1 MTLEEIREIRERK
14 SLETI
19 GMTFEEAAAYFKKGA
34 DEARRIMA
42 ELKQE
47 KANAERL
54 ADKVAI
60 NQ

>member
-1 MTLEEIREIRERK
+1 MTLEEIKAIRERK

-19 GMTFEEAAAYFKKGA
+19 GMTTEEAAAYFKKGA
-34 DEARRIMA
+34 DNIKKIME

-47 KANAERL
+47 KAKKEA
-54 ADKVAI
+54 V